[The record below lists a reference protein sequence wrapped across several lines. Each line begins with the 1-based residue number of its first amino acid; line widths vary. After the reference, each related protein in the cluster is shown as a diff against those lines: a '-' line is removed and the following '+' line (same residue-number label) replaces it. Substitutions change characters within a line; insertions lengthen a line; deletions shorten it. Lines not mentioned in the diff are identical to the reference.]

1 MPDVC
6 NPAHHPT
13 WEQLKDHCE
22 DKHEAQEKW
31 ANAVIKQS
39 EDDRKNLWS
48 EVTELKKIPGKMQA
62 WFIGI
67 LVTIILASY
76 IMPRLARN
84 GDSQHIREL
93 ATKVSIIVDKQASFD
108 SILNDVREDQI
119 KRQKT
124 EKK

>member
-1 MPDVC
+1 MEC
-6 NPAHHPT
+6 NPASHPT

-76 IMPRLARN
+76 IMPRLSRN
-84 GDSQHIREL
+84 GDSKTLEAL
-93 ATKVSIIVDKQASFD
+93 STKVNIVMDRQSE
-108 SILNDVREDQI
+108 LNTVVNEIKADQVRREV
-119 KRQKT
+119 K